1 MRVSRRLS
9 AALGIGA
16 STVLAATLLVPAQ
29 GVDASTA
36 TSLKDF
42 GSLANLEA
50 ACKAE
55 GRLNTIA
62 LPRYWA
68 NYGEVIDTFLR
79 KYPFVAYD
87 GLDPEA
93 SSAEELAAI
102 RQLKGSNRAPDVVDV
117 GLAFAETGAKEGLF
131 APYKVTKWNEI
142 PKGLKEKNGLFYGDY
157 GGVLAIGYDANK
169 VKVAPKSLKDLEKP
183 IYKNQVA
190 LNGNPTSAGAARAAL
205 FAISVAYAGGPK
217 GMNDMKYGVDA
228 VKKWKANGT
237 FIPIQSTAATVAN
250 GQTPITLDWDY
261 LQDKFA
267 KSSPKVKWVKVIP
280 SDAVI
285 GGYYYQAINKNA
297 PNPACARLWMEYL
310 YSDQGQNLYLAGGAR
325 PVRFDA
331 MQRQKVVNAKYARAL
346 PKYPAGV
353 TPLYPSAAQQTKA
366 TADLGKLW
374 GKLN

>member
-1 MRVSRRLS
+1 MSRRFKS
-9 AALGIGA
+9 FAGVGA
-16 STVLAATLLVPAQ
+16 SAVMAVTLLTPAQ

-36 TSLKDF
+36 TSLNDF
-42 GSLANLEA
+42 GGLANLEA
-50 ACKAE
+50 ACKVE

-79 KYPFVAYD
+79 KYPFVSYD

-102 RQLKGSNRAPDVVDV
+102 RQLKGSNRAPDTVDV
-117 GLAFAETGAKEGLF
+117 GLAFAEVGAKEGLF
-131 APYKVTKWNEI
+131 TPYKVAKWSEI
-142 PKGLKEKNGLFYGDY
+142 PAGLKEKNGLFYGDY

-169 VKVAPKSLKDLEKP
+169 VKVPPTSLKDLENP
-183 IYKNQVA
+183 RYKNQVA

-217 GMNDMKYGVDA
+217 GVTDIKFGVDG
-228 VKKWKANGT
+228 VKKWSKNRT

-267 KSSPKVKWVKVIP
+267 KSSPKVKWKKVIP

-310 YSDQGQNLYLAGGAR
+310 YSDQGQNLYLAGRAR

-331 MQRQKVVNAKYARAL
+331 MTKQNTVNKKYARAL

-353 TPLYPSAAQQTKA
+353 DPLYPTAAQQTKA

>member
-1 MRVSRRLS
+1 MSRRFKS
-9 AALGIGA
+9 FAGVGA
-16 STVLAATLLVPAQ
+16 SAVMAVTLLTPAQ

-36 TSLKDF
+36 TSLNDF
-42 GSLANLEA
+42 GGLANLEA
-50 ACKAE
+50 ACKVE

-79 KYPFVAYD
+79 KYPFVSYD

-102 RQLKGSNRAPDVVDV
+102 RQLKGSNRAPDTVDV
-117 GLAFAETGAKEGLF
+117 GLAFAEVGAKEGLF
-131 APYKVTKWNEI
+131 TPYKVAKWSEI
-142 PKGLKEKNGLFYGDY
+142 PAGLKEKNGLFYGDY

-169 VKVAPKSLKDLEKP
+169 VKVPPTSLKDLENP
-183 IYKNQVA
+183 RYKNQVA

-217 GMNDMKYGVDA
+217 GVTDIKFGVDG
-228 VKKWKANGT
+228 VKKWSKNRT

-267 KSSPKVKWVKVIP
+267 KSSPKVKWKKVIP

-331 MQRQKVVNAKYARAL
+331 MTKQNTVNKKYARVL

-353 TPLYPSAAQQTKA
+353 NPLYPTAAQQTKA